1 MPGGHQRLQPPREP
15 SAEETR
21 RILDGIHQ
29 INVQL
34 GYIKPTPVKSA
45 KSRQSSSGVN
55 SAEGYFYPRP
65 AYHPLN
71 HMSARIAGA
80 QLPAEPRYAPTSGDA
95 KQARVLL
102 QRTPTALIYFPVP
115 YLELPRDVSSF
126 AGRQG
131 RQMIVDNGAS
141 DYFAFLN
148 RARNQAGGAS
158 PADISREKAMLVS
171 TVKKIVSDI
180 KEGDR
185 NRTQAALLDRAVLMG
200 QLGRQTAAAAN
211 KQKLRKSQQP
221 KAQQQQQQQQEPQQ
235 QPQPDQPQT
244 SIIVV
249 SPLNER
255 RLAEYHSRAVGENI
269 TNTVKNFFTKPFK
282 GRVTPAPAAPAA
294 APAQRVS
301 PSPLLEM
308 IMNGGQTKKPAVDED
323 RDDREDD
330 DDEPDAVAKGPF
342 SSYFENQKEQ
352 VVEALKQ
359 GGVIIQ
365 RLRVREGGI
374 AIAGPN
380 GVATAGSGGTAIV
393 GPGGIALTH
402 PRSLAIA
409 GPGARVFAVPETTDL
424 QELAMRSN
432 ARSLLDGGEAGVL
445 VATGPIVYYN
455 PDTAD
460 EAASTAVVA
469 A

>member
-1 MPGGHQRLQPPREP
+1 MNYTRAPCHPFSTPEYNGREHPTFRFERQRLLQVPSYQRLQPIREP
-15 SAEETR
+15 SPEETR

-34 GYIKPTPVKSA
+34 GYIKQAKTP
-45 KSRQSSSGVN
+45 KSRSN
-55 SAEGYFYPRP
+55 LNEGYFYPRP

-71 HMSARIAGA
+71 HMAAQIAGDN
-80 QLPAEPRYAPTSGDA
+80 LPAEPRHVQVA
-95 KQARVLL
+95 KQPRALLAPSNVFRVDSYYY
-102 QRTPTALIYFPVP
+102 PAP
-115 YLELPRDVSSF
+115 YLELPIDDTDLVRAAPNFRS
-126 AGRQG
+126 G
-131 RQMIVDNGAS
+131 RQMIIDNGAS
-141 DYFAFLN
+141 DYFAYLN
-148 RARNQAGGAS
+148 RARNGAAATS

-185 NRTQAALLDRAVLMG
+185 NRTAANNDRAVLMG
-200 QLGRQTAAAAN
+200 VKRRVAA
-211 KQKLRKSQQP
+211 KSKSQQQP
-221 KAQQQQQQQQEPQQ
+221 KQQ
-235 QPQPDQPQT
+235 QPQT

-249 SPLNER
+249 SPMNEKS
-255 RLAEYHSRAVGENI
+255 LAEYHSRAVAENI
-269 TNTVKNFFTKPFK
+269 TNSVKNFFTKPFK
-282 GRVTPAPAAPAA
+282 ARVTPSAPLSVP
-294 APAQRVS
+294 RVS
-301 PSPLLEM
+301 PSPLLSM
-308 IMNGGQTKKPAVDED
+308 MMNASSNNKKDE
-323 RDDREDD
+323 RAEEE
-330 DDEPDAVAKGPF
+330 DDEPEAKGPF

-409 GPGARVFAVPETTDL
+409 GPGARVFAVPESTDL
-424 QELAMRSN
+424 RELALRSN
-432 ARSLLDGGEAGVL
+432 ARSLLTEGVL

-455 PDTAD
+455 PDTS
-460 EAASTAVVA
+460 STTTTTTTSGTPL
-469 A
+469 

>member
-1 MPGGHQRLQPPREP
+1 MNYTRGPCYPFSTPEYNGREHVSFRFERQRLLQVPSYQRLQPIREP
-15 SAEETR
+15 SPEETR
-21 RILDGIHQ
+21 RILEGIHQ

-34 GYIKPTPVKSA
+34 GYIKQVKTP
-45 KSRQSSSGVN
+45 KSRSN
-55 SAEGYFYPRP
+55 INEGYFYPRP

-71 HMSARIAGA
+71 HMAA
-80 QLPAEPRYAPTSGDA
+80 QISGDNLSAEPRQVQAA
-95 KQARVLL
+95 KQARLL
-102 QRTPTALIYFPVP
+102 APSQAFRVDSYYYPAP
-115 YLELPRDVSSF
+115 YLKLPIDDSALPRVAPTFRS
-126 AGRQG
+126 G
-131 RQMIVDNGAS
+131 RQMVIDNGGS
-141 DYFAFLN
+141 DYFAYLN
-148 RARNQAGGAS
+148 RARNGVPAAS

-180 KEGDR
+180 KDGDR
-185 NRTQAALLDRAVLMG
+185 NRTDANHDRAVLMG
-200 QLGRQTAAAAN
+200 VKRRGAA
-211 KQKLRKSQQP
+211 KQKKQ
-221 KAQQQQQQQQEPQQ
+221 
-235 QPQPDQPQT
+235 QPQT

-249 SPLNER
+249 SPLNEK
-255 RLAEYHSRAVGENI
+255 RLAEYHSRAVADNI
-269 TNTVKNFFTKPFK
+269 TNSVKNFFTKPFK
-282 GRVTPAPAAPAA
+282 ARVTPAAPMSL
-294 APAQRVS
+294 PRVS
-301 PSPLLEM
+301 PSPLLSM
-308 IMNGGQTKKPAVDED
+308 MMNVSNNIKKDE
-323 RDDREDD
+323 RAEEEDE
-330 DDEPDAVAKGPF
+330 EPEAKGPF

-409 GPGARVFAVPETTDL
+409 GPGARVFAVPESTDL

-432 ARSLLDGGEAGVL
+432 SRSLLTEGVL

-455 PDTAD
+455 PDTS
-460 EAASTAVVA
+460 STSTTTATSDISV
-469 A
+469 